1 MDEDWLSRLTP
12 EQLRAVSGRLLSEL
26 KEAKDR
32 LNQHSGNSSRPPSS
46 AAPWAFDP
54 RKEKNAS
61 MAVDVAATG
70 TQLVSPKPE
79 SEPEP
84 IGSSSKEQVE
94 GETTISPKSNHKQAS
109 RKPGKQHGAKGKGRM
124 QKLMFTEVENHFP
137 ETCAICGLP
146 FSDADTNAYTGWD
159 EVDIREKIAGQIG
172 LHLLVTRHLL
182 HASSCSCGHVTRAE
196 HFKAQDDPLW
206 ENVELGQWRLVGP
219 RLAATIV
226 FLAMRMRLSRAR
238 IAEFFDELFG
248 LQLSTGVIDETV
260 REAGRCAAPLE
271 DALVKDIEEATL
283 LHVDETSWP
292 EAGTLLWLW
301 VFVGQHTKLYF
312 IGSRSMEM
320 LSNVLG
326 EKFRGDCM
334 SDGYL
339 AYRHLPHRLRCWAHL
354 LRKLQGLA
362 DSTDANVATTGTEML
377 DLFVLLMHA
386 IYAARQAP
394 DQTSIALASQYA
406 NEIAK
411 LRSLCESHAQD
422 SHDKLRAVARE
433 FLFDWDVILR
443 QVAEPHLPLTNN
455 LAEQALRHWVIA
467 RRINHGTRSHAGTRA
482 YALLASV
489 IDTCRIRAASAWDF
503 ITAVIASARKGM
515 ALPSLPNILVGE

>member
-1 MDEDWLSRLTP
+1 MDEDWLSQLTP
-12 EQLRAVSGRLLSEL
+12 DQLRAVSGRLLSEL
-26 KEAKDR
+26 KQAKDK

-54 RKEKNAS
+54 RREKNPS
-61 MAVDVAATG
+61 MQVDAAATG
-70 TQLVSPKPE
+70 TQLEPRKPE
-79 SEPEP
+79 PELA
-84 IGSSSKEQVE
+84 SSPSKTLTE
-94 GETTISPKSNHKQAS
+94 GGATTPATSPSKPAS
-109 RKPGKQHGAKGKGRM
+109 RKPGKQRGAKGHGRM
-124 QKLMFTEVENHFP
+124 QKLAVTDVENHFP
-137 ETCAICGLP
+137 PACAICGSP
-146 FSDADTNAYTGWD
+146 FSIEEANAYTGWD
-159 EVDIREKIAGQIG
+159 EVDIIEKVAGQIG
-172 LHLLVTRHLL
+172 LHLRVTRHLL
-182 HASSCSCGHVTRAE
+182 HSRSCYCGHTTRAE
-196 HFKAQDDPLW
+196 HFKAEDDPLW
-206 ENVELGQWRLVGP
+206 ENVELGQWRLIGP

-238 IAEFFDELFG
+238 IAEFFHELFG

-260 REAGRCAAPLE
+260 REAGRCVAPLE
-271 DALVKDIEEATL
+271 DALVKDIEEAAL

-301 VFVGQHTKLYF
+301 VFVGQYTKLYF

-320 LSNVLG
+320 LANVLG
-326 EKFRGDCM
+326 EKFQGDCM

-362 DSTDANVATTGTEML
+362 DSTDASVAATGAQML
-377 DLFVLLMHA
+377 NLFVLLMHA
-386 IYAARQAP
+386 IYAARQAQ
-394 DQTSIALASQYA
+394 DQLSITLASQYA
-406 NEIAK
+406 NEIAR

-467 RRINHGTRSHAGTRA
+467 RSINYGTRSHAGTRA

-503 ITAVIASARKGM
+503 LTAVITLARVGI
-515 ALPSLPNILVGE
+515 ALPSLPNIPVGM